1 MQKILWLKKMTN
13 IIKGVYITVCE
24 GRCMIVGEEICSKDW
39 QKQILNKAARTKI
52 IKKHSLI

>member
-1 MQKILWLKKMTN
+1 MTN

-24 GRCMIVGEEICSKDW
+24 GIRMIVGDEICSKDW
-39 QKQILNKAARTKI
+39 QKQMLNKAARTKI